1 MKQLKKLKLFLFS
14 KLSIIFLLLIFFII
28 NSLAFFAEYRL
39 GKIDLETTKWV
50 RFLSIFFEFVIVG
63 FGLLMWAQIRFRKS
77 QTVRA
82 FFKFISVKS
91 LFWIYLL
98 ADGLA
103 IFFSIYLFYV
113 ARLFLFWYRDRITPE
128 NIKNG
133 AIIAFIGVLLFGF
146 VNIFIRYIKKR
157 IRRINTSKEWIL
169 LMYNEA
175 GFFYSPKSRS
185 NIIPIPIVNAMICNE
200 ACQNLFSLWSSGI
213 KSDPAI

>member
-1 MKQLKKLKLFLFS
+1 MFLFS

-157 IRRINTSKEWIL
+157 IRRINTSKE
-169 LMYNEA
+169 
-175 GFFYSPKSRS
+175 
-185 NIIPIPIVNAMICNE
+185 
-200 ACQNLFSLWSSGI
+200 
-213 KSDPAI
+213 